1 MHNIYSVLGVSEDDV
16 VIDLRY
22 CIVYMLHEGSM
33 DLSEAWVYD
42 PIIDRFKSYTHQNVV
57 HLNRIAVDHRDCL
70 IFDLQL
76 IDPNIAIQE
85 IVDKVSEILWELL
98 PWPKGLELEDRWREV
113 RIFTVGT
120 PASVEEDLAAYIEA
134 VRRSKTEIRPA
145 VVSEAQAIIDL
156 HSDTVRRVNSAD
168 YSPEQIGRWIG
179 KRRVEITES
188 MIQQGQYWVCVDET
202 GKLLGIG
209 HLSEEEIT
217 GLYVHADYLR
227 EGIGSALLTRLEQ
240 ELRSRGVL
248 ESQVDST
255 LTAAGFYRKMGYV
268 EIGRKKV
275 GDAMLEVIC
284 MRKMFP
290 G

>member
-16 VIDLRY
+16 VVNLRY
-22 CIVYMLHEGSM
+22 GIVYLLHEGCM
-33 DLSEAWVYD
+33 DLSETWVYD
-42 PIIDRFKSYTHQNVV
+42 PIIDRFKSYTHQNAV

-70 IFDLQL
+70 LFDLQL
-76 IDPNIAIQE
+76 IDPNVAIQE
-85 IVDKVSEILWELL
+85 VVDEVSEILGELL
-98 PWPKGLELEDRWREV
+98 PWPKGLEREDRWREV
-113 RIFTVGT
+113 RIFTVGA

-134 VRRSKTEIRPA
+134 VRRTKTEIRPA

-156 HSDTVRRVNSAD
+156 HSNTVRRVNSAD

-179 KRRVEITES
+179 RRRVEIAES

-202 GKLLGIG
+202 GKLLGFG
-209 HLSEEEIT
+209 NLSENEIK
-217 GLYVHADYLR
+217 GLYIHADYLR
-227 EGIGSALLTRLEQ
+227 EGIGSALLARLEQ
-240 ELRSRGVL
+240 ELRARGML

-255 LTAAGFYRKMGYV
+255 VTAAGFYRKMGYV
-268 EIGRKKV
+268 EIGRKQV

-284 MRKMFP
+284 MRKMFQ

>member
-16 VIDLRY
+16 VVNLRY
-22 CIVYMLHEGSM
+22 CIMYLLHEGCM
-33 DLSEAWVYD
+33 DLSEAWVYN
-42 PIIDRFKSYTHQNVV
+42 PIIDRFKSYTHQNAVQ
-57 HLNRIAVDHRDCL
+57 LNRIAVDHRDCL
-70 IFDLQL
+70 LFDLQL
-76 IDPNIAIQE
+76 IDPNVAIQE
-85 IVDKVSEILWELL
+85 VVDEVSEILCELL
-98 PWPKGLELEDRWREV
+98 PWPKGLAIEDRWREV

-120 PASVEEDLAAYIEA
+120 PASVEEDLTAYIEV
-134 VRRSKTEIRPA
+134 VRRTKTEIRPA

-179 KRRVEITES
+179 KRRVEITEA

-202 GKLLGIG
+202 GKLLGVG
-209 HLSEEEIT
+209 NLSENEIK
-217 GLYVHADYLR
+217 GLYIHADYLC
-227 EGIGSALLTRLEQ
+227 EGIGSALLARMEQ
-240 ELRSRGVL
+240 ELRARGML
-248 ESQVDST
+248 ESQIDST
-255 LTAAGFYRKMGYV
+255 VTAAGFYCKMGYV

-284 MRKMFP
+284 MRKMFQ